1 MFMAAS
7 SSMRSATA
15 RANGLEFG
23 LLEAGSGPLAL
34 CLHGFPDTAHTWR
47 HLLPALAGAGFH
59 AVAPFMR
66 GYAPTAVPADG
77 AYQLGALIADAVAL
91 HDVLGGGGD
100 AVLIGHDWGAE
111 TAYGAAVH
119 APDRWRR
126 LVTLSVPPASLD
138 TVLFSDYEQLK
149 RFFYLFLFRD
159 PLGFADALVAGD
171 GMSFLDRLWQDWSPG
186 YDAGEDL
193 ARVKESLREP
203 ANLAAAIGY
212 YRAAGGAGGSGG
224 SSGGAGSP
232 AETADPAEPVG
243 RYAAEEQAAGRQ
255 APQPTLYLHGAAD
268 GCIRVELARGA
279 ERLLAPSSR
288 MVVIENA
295 GHFLH
300 LEKPGE
306 INEHI
311 LAWISR

>member
-1 MFMAAS
+1 MTARLGL
-7 SSMRSATA
+7 RSTTV
-15 RANGLEFG
+15 RANGLKFG

-47 HLLPALAGAGFH
+47 HLLPVLAGAGFH

-77 AYQLGALIADAVAL
+77 AYQLGTLIADAVAL
-91 HDVLGGGGD
+91 HEVLGGGGD

-111 TAYGAAVH
+111 TAYGAAAFV
-119 APDRWRR
+119 PDRWRR
-126 LVTLSVPPASLD
+126 LVTLGVPPAALD
-138 TVLFSDYEQLK
+138 PVLFSDYEQLK

-159 PLGFADALVAGD
+159 PLGFADALVASD
-171 GMSFLDRLWQDWSPG
+171 AMSFLDRLWHDWSPG

-212 YRAAGGAGGSGG
+212 YRATGAAGSPGG
-224 SSGGAGSP
+224 SSAPAGSP
-232 AETADPAEPVG
+232 PEAAN
-243 RYAAEEQAAGRQ
+243 RYADEEQAVERQ
-255 APQPTLYLHGAAD
+255 APMPTLYLHGAAD
-268 GCIRVELARGA
+268 GCIRVELARRA
-279 ERLLAPSSR
+279 EKLLAPSSR
-288 MVVIENA
+288 MIVIENA

-300 LEKPGE
+300 LEKSAE
-306 INEHI
+306 VNEHI
-311 LAWISR
+311 LAWVSG

>member
-1 MFMAAS
+1 
-7 SSMRSATA
+7 MRATTVQ
-15 RANGLEFG
+15 ANGLEFG

-47 HLLPALAGAGFH
+47 HLLPALARAGFH

-91 HDVLGGGGD
+91 HEVLGGGGD
-100 AVLIGHDWGAE
+100 AVLIGQDWGAE
-111 TAYGAAVH
+111 AAYGAAAH

-126 LVTLSVPPASLD
+126 LVTLAVPPASLD
-138 TVLFSDYEQLK
+138 PVLFSDYKQLR

-171 GMSFLDRLWQDWSPG
+171 QMSFLDRLWQDWSPG

-212 YRAAGGAGGSGG
+212 YRTAGAAGGSGG
-224 SSGGAGSP
+224 SSEGAGRQVG
-232 AETADPAEPVG
+232 TANPAEPVG

-255 APQPTLYLHGAAD
+255 VPQPTLYLHGAAD

-306 INEHI
+306 VNEHI
-311 LAWISR
+311 LNWIGR